1 MSRKWIAALFGILEV
16 IAWGQSTTPDIVFP
30 RFTIVKGQQKSGEGV
45 PISGAKLCIMAREN
59 ICYQMPPEV
68 STDSSDVTYEF
79 GLEPRSE
86 RLPLTGGG
94 SWVFFSAMFSAGGSG
109 TLERLAVLRYDGEK
123 INNLLPFVGVSN
135 VSERAMWTIPN
146 AKYPVLVTADFIWG
160 KGEVH
165 FDPHYFT
172 VNGWRFDQKSDQYVK
187 VFSYQ
192 TTKKYACDPT
202 VHVLG
207 PERQEILRRLSA
219 VKKSRT

>member
-16 IAWGQSTTPDIVFP
+16 VAWGQSTAPDIVFP
-30 RFTIVKGQQKSGEGV
+30 RFTIAKGQQKSGEEV
-45 PISGAKLCIMAREN
+45 PISGAKLCIIARED

-68 STDSSDVTYEF
+68 SSDSSGVTYEF

-86 RLPLTGGG
+86 RLPISGGG

-123 INNLLPFVGVSN
+123 IDNLLPFVGVSN

-165 FDPHYFT
+165 FDTHYFT
-172 VNGWRFDQKSDQYVK
+172 VNG
-187 VFSYQ
+187 
-192 TTKKYACDPT
+192 
-202 VHVLG
+202 
-207 PERQEILRRLSA
+207 
-219 VKKSRT
+219 